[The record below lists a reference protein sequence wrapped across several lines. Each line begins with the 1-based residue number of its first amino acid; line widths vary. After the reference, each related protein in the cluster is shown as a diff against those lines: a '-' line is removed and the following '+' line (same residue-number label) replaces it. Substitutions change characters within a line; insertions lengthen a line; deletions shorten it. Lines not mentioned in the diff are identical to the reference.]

1 MGLWGA
7 KYEVSRG
14 GKEGDKNS
22 LLPFLPQEP
31 GSRKLQVREA
41 LSSQDTFRSDPVAK
55 AAIAG
60 RLTFVRKW

>member
-7 KYEVSRG
+7 KCEVKRG

-41 LSSQDTFRSDPVAK
+41 LSSQGTFRSDPAAK
-55 AAIAG
+55 AAIADW
-60 RLTFVRKW
+60 LTLVRKW